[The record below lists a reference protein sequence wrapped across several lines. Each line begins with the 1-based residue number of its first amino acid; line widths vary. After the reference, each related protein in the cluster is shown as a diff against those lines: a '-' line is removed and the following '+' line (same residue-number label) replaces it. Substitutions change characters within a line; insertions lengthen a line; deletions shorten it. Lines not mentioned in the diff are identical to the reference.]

1 MEKVFEIIGIFT
13 IGIAISYGIFH
24 SIKKVKWNNP
34 IKSYIRKIVLDYLKE
49 LQN

>member
-13 IGIAISYGIFH
+13 IGTGISYGIFYLV
-24 SIKKVKWNNP
+24 KKVKWNNP